1 MDDAKDQQ
9 IFLVKQH
16 FSAFTKN
23 KFLLKFL
30 IESLKVGC
38 NFVDQEMQSLKPSL
52 QSTLIILTRYSVG
65 ARKSP
70 NPIYNNKRS

>member
-30 IESLKVGC
+30 IESLVILSMKKC
-38 NFVDQEMQSLKPSL
+38 NPLHHQFNLH
-52 QSTLIILTRYSVG
+52 
-65 ARKSP
+65 
-70 NPIYNNKRS
+70 